1 MMFNTSLCYIAIALW
16 IVVSIGIFLIY
27 LLIKGQKKR
36 IKDEN
41 LNSVSTIS
49 PARFSESTSDETLY
63 SFVEEANVIDTTSY
77 RSVTTFNDTNR
88 FQPYLGKFDILFS
101 VYKCKYLKIIL
112 NYRRDS
118 ESCYCLN
125 FNITDPSAPPLS
137 SSDSSFDIEEEIDMD
152 LPPPYPGRSTV
163 VCFINIFK
171 PSFKHIFI

>member
-1 MMFNTSLCYIAIALW
+1 MLTTTLCYIAIALW

-49 PARFSESTSDETLY
+49 PARLSESTSNETLY

-101 VYKCKYLKIIL
+101 VYKCKYLKIFCKLSAWFRKLLLFKFQYHRSICTPFEFVRFKFW
-112 NYRRDS
+112 YRRGNWYGS
-118 ESCYCLN
+118 
-125 FNITDPSAPPLS
+125 TATLS
-137 SSDSSFDIEEEIDMD
+137 RKIN
-152 LPPPYPGRSTV
+152 RSM
-163 VCFINIFK
+163 FYQYL
-171 PSFKHIFI
+171 

>member
-1 MMFNTSLCYIAIALW
+1 MMFTTTLCYIAIALW
-16 IVVSIGIFLIY
+16 IVVSIGIFLIH
-27 LLIKGQKKR
+27 LLIKGQKKS
-36 IKDEN
+36 IKDKN

-77 RSVTTFNDTNR
+77 RSVTNFNDTNQ

-101 VYKCKYLKIIL
+101 VYKCKYSKIIL
-112 NYRRDS
+112 YRPDS

-137 SSDSSFDIEEEIDMD
+137 SSDSSFD
-152 LPPPYPGRSTV
+152 LNLQ
-163 VCFINIFK
+163 F
-171 PSFKHIFI
+171 